1 MDKGTSITTQD
12 LILEDDTFEQI
23 LKVTNYHDAIMAYYY
38 LDEHNKVFLTH
49 FDDKIIHKF
58 QCKS

>member
-1 MDKGTSITTQD
+1 MDKAASVSSQD

-38 LDEHNKVFLTH
+38 LDEHNKVFFAHISSMNTQIEH
-49 FDDKIIHKF
+49 E
-58 QCKS
+58 